1 MKKKIAIIGSGVAG
15 LTFANLIKKN
25 SDFEFMIYEK
35 KESLSLDD
43 GFGIQLAPNSVSIL
57 NTIDFHKVNS
67 KDIFHPKSMDFFSIK
82 NEKICD
88 LEISKFN
95 SEYSKYTTLKR
106 STLIE
111 FLKDEIYT
119 QHLRFGKSIKEVT
132 ELKGKVLIKFT
143 DNTNDLV
150 DYVVGADGIFS
161 NTRSFFEKKKRVNL
175 YLKKQLL

>member
-67 KDIFHPKSMDFFSIK
+67 KDIFTPS
-82 NEKICD
+82 
-88 LEISKFN
+88 LW
-95 SEYSKYTTLKR
+95 
-106 STLIE
+106 
-111 FLKDEIYT
+111 
-119 QHLRFGKSIKEVT
+119 
-132 ELKGKVLIKFT
+132 
-143 DNTNDLV
+143 
-150 DYVVGADGIFS
+150 IFS
-161 NTRSFFEKKKRVNL
+161 QLRMKKYVI
-175 YLKKQLL
+175 